1 MKDGTNSTMKFM
13 KVCYLDGG
21 GVMRTNEHITEA
33 GGCPFIYQ
41 IARLEN
47 FQYNIDATIVP
58 FVRGQLNKLEIAFKL
73 TKRRNLSETE
83 NWIAQHFEELFV
95 KTKYKEAV
103 KFVKANTLAKFHN
116 VRVKDG
122 QTPQWLQYFAE
133 ICLKSNDNGPR
144 QFARMHDKVSMEKAI
159 CRWDKEMAWFYCST
173 TSPTGAVKAEDDNMK
188 EVRNILQ
195 MGSNFRYFGS
205 NNVNEHSSQ
214 FHFMLCIMANSK
226 NIKIVV
232 EASAYVDAFGADI
245 SVLEVKKKRQRQ
257 YLEVEID
264 IDALV
269 DLGNIAIGGIIDKFV
284 QLDEDESAIYLKL
297 SYLQELILMGDAAVS
312 KEPLEGIVM
321 SLVEERKGDQA
332 IDVTVSALTGGKGN
346 GVVVVRRVRSEFG
359 HNPRSIVVGP
369 APRPSIVP
377 RTR

>member
-1 MKDGTNSTMKFM
+1 
-13 KVCYLDGG
+13 
-21 GVMRTNEHITEA
+21 
-33 GGCPFIYQ
+33 
-41 IARLEN
+41 
-47 FQYNIDATIVP
+47 
-58 FVRGQLNKLEIAFKL
+58 
-73 TKRRNLSETE
+73 
-83 NWIAQHFEELFV
+83 
-95 KTKYKEAV
+95 
-103 KFVKANTLAKFHN
+103 
-116 VRVKDG
+116 
-122 QTPQWLQYFAE
+122 
-133 ICLKSNDNGPR
+133 
-144 QFARMHDKVSMEKAI
+144 MHDKVSMEKAI

-257 YLEVEID
+257 YLEENVIDVDTERPMLIDKYLIVAVEID

-346 GVVVVRRVRSEFG
+346 GVVVVSKEGIGNYGRVRSEFG